1 MVANHRYGSFFSFFI
16 PNLYDFLYNAASSI
30 LPVVPASYAL
40 AFKLFG
46 ISDLVVISTSLLYF
60 VLTLIFVFLLA
71 QKVFK
76 SNIIAVLSTFAV
88 GFNQNLVNY
97 ATNGASEI
105 PFIFELVAAGYFISI
120 KKKWATLVGIL
131 FLILMY
137 FTRQQAFIYIAG
149 IVLYW
154 LLNNFVPRKAFTY
167 FAGILILGLLV
178 DRLVLVPLSGKY
190 FLYSVT
196 ESGADVINQY
206 LPGVASSDLLR
217 GSVHDLDILAI
228 GKKIFYNLYNFYKLL
243 PQIINPYLVAFF
255 VIGLFIK
262 TKERLVNSFRI
273 STVFTACIT
282 FLATASSIPLFRYLH
297 PIVPFVYIFA
307 VGTIVG
313 LLRLFSTKKL
323 FVSRVSIFLILIF
336 GLLQTFGALVLDTRF
351 ERKIHNVGE
360 PPVYVELSRVLK
372 ENTNPGQ
379 VIITNLDTWGSW
391 YGERKTVWYPL
402 KPEQLARNDWGKFFD
417 AIYLTS
423 YLIDDENYY
432 MGPEWRQIF
441 EDPKNIKD
449 EFIKKTYIFKAEF
462 YIPAEETYER
472 TSAKAVLLVRKPL

>member
-1 MVANHRYGSFFSFFI
+1 
-16 PNLYDFLYNAASSI
+16 
-30 LPVVPASYAL
+30 
-40 AFKLFG
+40 
-46 ISDLVVISTSLLYF
+46 
-60 VLTLIFVFLLA
+60 
-71 QKVFK
+71 
-76 SNIIAVLSTFAV
+76 
-88 GFNQNLVNY
+88 
-97 ATNGASEI
+97 
-105 PFIFELVAAGYFISI
+105 
-120 KKKWATLVGIL
+120 
-131 FLILMY
+131 
-137 FTRQQAFIYIAG
+137 
-149 IVLYW
+149 
-154 LLNNFVPRKAFTY
+154 
-167 FAGILILGLLV
+167 
-178 DRLVLVPLSGKY
+178 
-190 FLYSVT
+190 
-196 ESGADVINQY
+196 
-206 LPGVASSDLLR
+206 
-217 GSVHDLDILAI
+217 
-228 GKKIFYNLYNFYKLL
+228 
-243 PQIINPYLVAFF
+243 
-255 VIGLFIK
+255 
-262 TKERLVNSFRI
+262 
-273 STVFTACIT
+273 
-282 FLATASSIPLFRYLH
+282 
-297 PIVPFVYIFA
+297 VYIFA